1 MDQRVAATREVI
13 RRLPT
18 VSREELLE
26 LWQENFGRPASP
38 GLRRSLILPILAY
51 RIQERAYGGLD
62 PESERRLREAVGDP
76 KPQETK
82 KTERAQAFKPGTRIL
97 REWKGQIHEVLIT
110 SSGFEYK
117 GETFRTLSP
126 IAKRITGTH
135 WSGPA
140 FFGTKR
146 GSR

>member
-1 MDQRVAATREVI
+1 MDQKIDSTRDLI

-18 VSREELLE
+18 AGREELLR
-26 LWQENFGRPASP
+26 LWLENFGRPASP

-51 RIQERAYGGLD
+51 RIQEAVYGGLD

-76 KPQETK
+76 KRHGTK
-82 KTERAQAFKPGTRIL
+82 KTEKAQAFKPGTRIL

-117 GETFRTLSP
+117 GEIFRTLSP

>member
-1 MDQRVAATREVI
+1 MDQNTEATREII

-18 VSREELLE
+18 VGREELLR

-62 PESERRLREAVGDP
+62 PESERRLRDAVGDP
-76 KPQETK
+76 KLPRAK
-82 KTERAQAFKPGTRIL
+82 KTEKAETFKPGTRIL
-97 REWKGQIHEVLIT
+97 REWKGQIHEVLST

>member
-1 MDQRVAATREVI
+1 MDHRVEATTELI

-18 VSREELLE
+18 AGRDELLK
-26 LWQENFGRPASP
+26 LWQESFGRPASP

-62 PESERRLREAVGDP
+62 PESERRLRAAVGDP
-76 KPQETK
+76 KPQGTK
-82 KTERAQAFKPGTRIL
+82 KTEKAQTFKPGTRIL

>member
-1 MDQRVAATREVI
+1 MDHIEATRALI

-18 VSREELLE
+18 AGREELLQ

-51 RIQERAYGGLD
+51 RIQERVYGGLD

-76 KPQETK
+76 KPQGTK
-82 KTERAQAFKPGTRIL
+82 KTEKSQAFKPGTRIL
-97 REWKGQIHEVLIT
+97 REWKGQTHEVLIT

-140 FFGTKR
+140 FFGTRR

>member
-1 MDQRVAATREVI
+1 MDEKNEATREIV

-18 VSREELLE
+18 ADREELLR
-26 LWQENFGRPASP
+26 LWEENFGRPASP

-51 RIQERAYGGLD
+51 RIQERVYGGLD
-62 PESERRLREAVGDP
+62 PESERRLREAVGKL
-76 KPQETK
+76 KPQGTRRAEK
-82 KTERAQAFKPGTRIL
+82 AQAFKPGTRIL

>member
-1 MDQRVAATREVI
+1 MDQKVDATRELI

-18 VSREELLE
+18 VGRDELLK

-38 GLRRSLILPILAY
+38 GLRRSLIPPVLAY

-62 PESERRLREAVGDP
+62 PESERRLRESVGDP
-76 KPQETK
+76 KPQREK
-82 KTERAQAFKPGTRIL
+82 KMEGARAFKPGTRIL
-97 REWKGQIHEVLIT
+97 REWKGQTHEVLIT

-135 WSGPA
+135 WSGSA

>member
-1 MDQRVAATREVI
+1 MDEQTRVTRELI
-13 RRLPT
+13 GRLP
-18 VSREELLE
+18 RAGRDELRK
-26 LWQENFGRPASP
+26 LWLENFGRPAAPS
-38 GLRRSLILPILAY
+38 LRRELMLPVLAY
-51 RIQERAYGGLD
+51 RIQERVYGGLD
-62 PESERRLREAVGDP
+62 AESEGRLKEVIASQTQ
-76 KPQETK
+76 KPV
-82 KTERAQAFKPGTRIL
+82 RQAEKRQSFKPGTRIL
-97 REWKGQIHEVLIT
+97 REWKGQTHEVLVT

-117 GETFRTLSP
+117 GATFKTLSP

>member
-1 MDQRVAATREVI
+1 MDHRVEATTELI

-18 VSREELLE
+18 AGRDELLK
-26 LWQENFGRPASP
+26 LWQESFGRPASP

-62 PESERRLREAVGDP
+62 PESERRLRAAVGDP
-76 KPQETK
+76 KPQGAK
-82 KTERAQAFKPGTRIL
+82 KTEKAQAFQPGTRIL

>member
-1 MDQRVAATREVI
+1 MDQKTEVTRELI

-18 VSREELLE
+18 AGRDELLK
-26 LWQENFGRPASP
+26 LWQDNFGRPASP

-51 RIQERAYGGLD
+51 RIQERVYGGLD

-76 KPQETK
+76 KPQGMK
-82 KTERAQAFKPGTRIL
+82 KTEKAQAFTPGTRIL
-97 REWKGQIHEVLIT
+97 REWKGQVHEVLIT
-110 SSGFEYK
+110 TSGFEYK

>member
-1 MDQRVAATREVI
+1 
-13 RRLPT
+13 
-18 VSREELLE
+18 
-26 LWQENFGRPASP
+26 
-38 GLRRSLILPILAY
+38 LPILAY

-76 KPQETK
+76 KPQGNK
-82 KTERAQAFKPGTRIL
+82 KSEKAHAFKPGTRIL

-117 GETFRTLSP
+117 GEIFRTLSP

>member
-1 MDQRVAATREVI
+1 MDQKAEVTRELI

-18 VSREELLE
+18 AGRDELLK

-51 RIQERAYGGLD
+51 RIQERVY
-62 PESERRLREAVGDP
+62 GDP
-76 KPQETK
+76 KPQVIK
-82 KTERAQAFKPGTRIL
+82 KKEKSQAFKPGTRIL
-97 REWKGQIHEVLIT
+97 REWKGQTHEVLIT

-117 GETFRTLSP
+117 GEIFRTLSP

>member
-1 MDQRVAATREVI
+1 MDKKVEATRERI

-18 VSREELLE
+18 AGRDELLK

-62 PESERRLREAVGDP
+62 PESERRLREAVGDL
-76 KPQETK
+76 KPPGTRNP
-82 KTERAQAFKPGTRIL
+82 ERAHAPKPGTRIL

-117 GETFRTLSP
+117 GEIFRTLSP

>member
-1 MDQRVAATREVI
+1 MDQKTEVTRELI

-18 VSREELLE
+18 AGRDELLK
-26 LWQENFGRPASP
+26 LWQKNSAGASQ

-51 RIQERAYGGLD
+51 RIQERVYGGLD
-62 PESERRLREAVGDP
+62 PDSERRLREAVGEP
-76 KPQETK
+76 KPQGSR
-82 KTERAQAFKPGTRIL
+82 KTEKAQVFKPGTRIL

-117 GETFRTLSP
+117 GESFRTLSP

-135 WSGPA
+135 WSGPV

-146 GSR
+146 GVR

>member
-1 MDQRVAATREVI
+1 MDQKIEVTRNLI
-13 RRLPT
+13 RRLP
-18 VSREELLE
+18 SAGREELLK
-26 LWQENFGRPASP
+26 LWQENFGGPASP

-76 KPQETK
+76 KPQGTRK
-82 KTERAQAFKPGTRIL
+82 SERAQAFKPGTRIL